1 MNKIEKLIKKLCSN
15 GVEYKELI
23 EISNITIGE
32 FVHKS
37 LQNPNGEFP
46 VFNGGTSETGY
57 YDKYNNT
64 GDKIVVSARGA
75 NAGFVHK
82 VLKPFWAGNSCYTI
96 DIIHRNNIDWLFVF
110 YYLKN
115 NQDKL
120 TNTQQKGGIPA
131 VSKKEIEQ
139 FKIPLPPLDIQ
150 KEIVKIL
157 NEFTELEAELEA
169 ELESRKKQYEYY
181 RNKLL
186 TFKEYGK

>member
-64 GDKIVVSARGA
+64 GDKIVVSARCKCW
-75 NAGFVHK
+75 FC
-82 VLKPFWAGNSCYTI
+82 S
-96 DIIHRNNIDWLFVF
+96 
-110 YYLKN
+110 
-115 NQDKL
+115 
-120 TNTQQKGGIPA
+120 
-131 VSKKEIEQ
+131 
-139 FKIPLPPLDIQ
+139 
-150 KEIVKIL
+150 
-157 NEFTELEAELEA
+157 
-169 ELESRKKQYEYY
+169 
-181 RNKLL
+181 
-186 TFKEYGK
+186 